1 VDSLDKYRAKRNFKI
16 TVEPKGSAHKATT
29 TDSRTNANVKAN
41 AKHDATFVIQLHHAS
56 RLHYDFRLEINH
68 TLKSWAIPKGP
79 SLDPKDKRLA
89 VHVEDH
95 PLEYASFEGTI
106 PAKQYGAGEVI
117 TWDRGTWRVQ
127 RDIGDAG
134 NEGDAAAAYKAG
146 KIKFELFGEKLHG
159 HWTLVRTRLGQDQSV
174 GVNTQRNENW
184 LLIKERD
191 DAARPAAQYDVT
203 TALAGSVNKKS
214 TADSP
219 KATLTQKLP
228 TVALPAKIQPQLA
241 TLAISAPSD
250 DGWAYELKLDG
261 YRILARIDA
270 DGQSHT
276 FTRNGLDWSKKLSA
290 TINAL
295 ADLGLRNCW
304 LDGEIVV
311 IAKDGRPSFQL
322 LQNAFTSNQTQAI
335 QYYLFDVLFADG
347 RDTRAQ
353 PWETRRAILDAL
365 MAKNKSSLIGV
376 TEIHQL
382 PIKELL
388 NSVCH
393 HGLEGL
399 IGKRRDAPYESGRSS
414 SWIKL
419 KCLQQQEFVI
429 GGFTNPQ
436 GSRTGFGAL
445 LLGVYEQGRLRHV
458 GRVGTGFD
466 ESRLAAM
473 HQSLKALETKTMPF
487 FNAPKIA
494 GPNAIHWV
502 NPTLVAQVSFAGWTS
517 GGSIRH
523 AVFIALRDDKPS
535 RQINREIPKTIS
547 AVVSKVTS
555 MNKQENVTTDS
566 GVIVTHAHRVI
577 DTSTGFTKLDVVRY
591 YEQIA
596 QRMLPHL
603 INRPVAMV
611 RVPENIQAEQFFQKH
626 LSKYTIADAL
636 LLPDLDPGHA
646 PLVALNTATALV
658 SAAQMNVVEFHT
670 WNSTAKTMDHPDRL
684 IFDLDPDSALP
695 WKKVVEAA
703 KLTRTILQELRLIS
717 FLKTSGGNGFH
728 VVVPLL
734 RQHTWAASKEFA
746 KAVSS
751 HLAKTIP
758 ALFSAKMG
766 TQNRIGK
773 VFVDYLRNG
782 RGSTTACAF
791 SVRARPGLGVSMP
804 ISWQQLDGINASNEF
819 NIVTAHAFLKK
830 QKKDPWSEYEK
841 SRQSIAHAIKAMAV
855 LER

>member
-1 VDSLDKYRAKRNFKI
+1 MDSLVNYRAKRNFKI
-16 TVEPKGSAHKATT
+16 TVEPHGGARKGANQG
-29 TDSRTNANVKAN
+29 SRANVT
-41 AKHDATFVIQLHHAS
+41 AKHEATFVIQRHHAT

-95 PLEYASFEGTI
+95 PLEYATFEGTI

-117 TWDRGTWRVQ
+117 TWDRGTWRAE
-127 RDIGDAG
+127 GDT
-134 NEGDAAAAYKAG
+134 GDAAAGYKAG

-174 GVNTQRNENW
+174 GVNAQRKENW

-191 DAARPAAQYDVT
+191 AAARPAAEYDVT
-203 TALAGSVNKKS
+203 LALPDSVNKPPVAAAKS
-214 TADSP
+214 SASAPTRATP
-219 KATLTQKLP
+219 KTKSLTLM
-228 TVALPAKIQPQLA
+228 LPAKMQPQLA
-241 TLAISAPSD
+241 TLAANAPGD

-261 YRILARIDA
+261 YRILTRIDA
-270 DGQSHT
+270 AGDIHT
-276 FTRNGLDWSKKLSA
+276 FTRNGLDWSKKLVG

-295 ADLGLRNCW
+295 ADLGLGNCW

-311 IAKDGRPSFQL
+311 VGKDGRPSFQM
-322 LQNAFTSNQTQAI
+322 LQNAFASNQTQAI

-347 RDTRAQ
+347 RDLRAE
-353 PWETRRAILDAL
+353 PWEARRAILDAL
-365 MAKNKSSLIGV
+365 MVKNKSPLVGV
-376 TEIHQL
+376 TEIHQT
-382 PIKELL
+382 PVKELL
-388 NSVCH
+388 DSVCH

-399 IGKRRDAPYESGRSS
+399 IGKRRDAPYESGRGT

-419 KCLQQQEFVI
+419 KCLKRQEFVI

-436 GSRTGFGAL
+436 GARSGFGAL
-445 LLGVYEQGRLRHV
+445 LLGVYENDKLRHV

-466 ESRLAAM
+466 ESRLAEM
-473 HQSLKALETKTMPF
+473 HKSLKALETTTTPF
-487 FNAPKIA
+487 FNSPRIA
-494 GPNAIHWV
+494 GPNAVHWV
-502 NPTLVAQVSFAGWTS
+502 KPTLVAEVSFAGWTAS
-517 GGSIRH
+517 GSIRH

-535 RQINREIPKTIS
+535 LQINREVSKTIS
-547 AVVSKVTS
+547 AVKSKTVP
-555 MNKQENVTTDS
+555 MNKQGNVITDS
-566 GVIVTHAHRVI
+566 GVIVTHAHRVV
-577 DTSTGFTKLDVVRY
+577 DVSTGFTKLDVVRY
-591 YEQIA
+591 YEKIA
-596 QRMLPHL
+596 PRMLEHL
-603 INRPVAMV
+603 IDRPVAMV
-611 RVPENIQAEQFFQKH
+611 RVPDNIQGEQFFQKH
-626 LSKYTIADAL
+626 LSKYAIAEAL

-670 WNSTAKTMDHPDRL
+670 WNATAKTMNHPDRL
-684 IFDLDPDSALP
+684 IFDLDPDPALQ
-695 WKKVVEAA
+695 WEKIVEAA
-703 KLTRTILQELRLIS
+703 KLTRTILQELGLVS
-717 FLKTSGGNGFH
+717 FLKTSGGNGLH

-734 RQHTWAASKEFA
+734 RHHTWAASKEFA

-766 TQNRIGK
+766 AQNRNGK

-804 ISWQQLDGINASNEF
+804 ISWQQLDELKASNEF
-819 NIVTAHAFLKK
+819 DIMTAHSFLKK

-841 SRQSIAHAIKAMAV
+841 SRQSIAHAIKTLAV